1 MKPEFWMKW
10 DLDSLEGVKTKYFL
24 LGFPN
29 KDEALGTFLRLVT
42 MLYQRDEPWLTLDPV
57 FIATYCHESG
67 SSEEHLRRVVDRLVE
82 SGLFCFKQNEA
93 NASKAFTSNRVLE
106 ELKARE
112 ERLAELSA
120 KRSEAGRKGGKN
132 SRASKQSEANSSKA
146 KQIKPDKNR
155 LEEKRVSNNTINSPD
170 GEDPKKPRTL
180 KLQDLKFPEHLKT
193 ERCKQAIIE
202 WLAHKK
208 ARRESYKSVD
218 SINRLLSH
226 WQKFSEA
233 EFLESV
239 DRSIR
244 NNWAGLHDP
253 DKRRAGPTNATDP
266 IAKHEARMQYIKETH
281 QKLLEEESANENPRD
296 V

>member
-24 LGFPN
+24 LGFQN

-42 MLYQRDEPWLTLDPV
+42 ILYQQDEPWLTLDPV
-57 FIATYCHESG
+57 FIGTYCHESG
-67 SSEEHLRRVVDRLVE
+67 SSEEHLHKVVDRLVE
-82 SGLFCFKQNEA
+82 AGLFCFKQNQA
-93 NASKAFTSNRVLE
+93 NGSKVFSSNRVLE
-106 ELKARE
+106 ELKSRG

-120 KRSEAGRKGGKN
+120 KRSEAGRKGGIN
-132 SRASKQSEANSSKA
+132 SSASKQRQANSSKP
-146 KQIKPDKNR
+146 KQIKPDKSR
-155 LEEKRVSNNTINSPD
+155 LEEKRVSNTIINSPD
-170 GEDPKKPRTL
+170 GEDTQKPKTL
-180 KLQDLKFPEHLKT
+180 KLQELKFPDHLRT
-193 ERCKQAIIE
+193 EKCKQAVVE

-253 DKRRAGPTNATDP
+253 DKKRNGFFGGADP
-266 IAKHEARMQYIKETH
+266 LAKHDARMQHIRETH
-281 QKLLEEESANENPRD
+281 QKILEKEKANETI
-296 V
+296 